1 MTTICQTNMLFDYD
15 GPQLFEA
22 HDDDGGQY
30 LALLVDS
37 EEEQDR
43 YLVVQVDPERLQQF
57 CSGALELRPL
67 IAEASRHQ
75 WYLATTANLDEPL
88 AIEKQKM
95 PIEERFLPDEGFT
108 LADPPLKEGAFETDA
123 KSATPVHLPMLSKS
137 VTVWSRSSSSTSS
150 TLG

>member
-1 MTTICQTNMLFDYD
+1 MTTICHTNTLFDYD

-57 CSGALELRPL
+57 RSGALELRPL
-67 IAEASRHQ
+67 IAEASRNQ
-75 WYLATTANLDEPL
+75 WYLATATNLDGPL
-88 AIEKQKM
+88 AIERQRM
-95 PIEERFLPDEGFT
+95 PIEGHFLPDEGFT
-108 LADPPLKEGAFETDA
+108 LADSPLKEGTFETEAERNSGPPADA
-123 KSATPVHLPMLSKS
+123 VEVRDRLDSQA
-137 VTVWSRSSSSTSS
+137 
-150 TLG
+150 

>member
-1 MTTICQTNMLFDYD
+1 MTTICHTNTLFDYD

-67 IAEASRHQ
+67 IAEASRNQ
-75 WYLATTANLDEPL
+75 WYLATATNLDGPL
-88 AIEKQKM
+88 AIERQRM

-108 LADPPLKEGAFETDA
+108 LADSPPKEGAFETEAERNSGPPADA
-123 KSATPVHLPMLSKS
+123 VEVRDRLDSQA
-137 VTVWSRSSSSTSS
+137 
-150 TLG
+150 

>member
-1 MTTICQTNMLFDYD
+1 MTTICHTNTLFEYD

-22 HDDDGGQY
+22 QDDDGDQY

-37 EEEQDR
+37 AEEQDR

-67 IAEASRHQ
+67 IAEASRNQ
-75 WYLATTANLDEPL
+75 WYLATTTNLDEPL
-88 AIEKQKM
+88 AIERQRM

-108 LADPPLKEGAFETDA
+108 LADSPPKEGEFETDA
-123 KSATPVHLPMLSKS
+123 ERNSGPPANAVEIRDRL
-137 VTVWSRSSSSTSS
+137 V
-150 TLG
+150 

>member
-1 MTTICQTNMLFDYD
+1 MMTIHRTNTLFDYD
-15 GPQLFEA
+15 GPQLLEA

-57 CSGALELRPL
+57 RSDALELRPL
-67 IAEASRHQ
+67 IAEASRNQ
-75 WYLATTANLDEPL
+75 WYLATATNLDGPL
-88 AIEKQKM
+88 AIERQRM

-108 LADPPLKEGAFETDA
+108 LADSPPKEGEFEIDA
-123 KSATPVHLPMLSKS
+123 ERNSGPPANAVEIRDRL
-137 VTVWSRSSSSTSS
+137 V
-150 TLG
+150 

>member
-1 MTTICQTNMLFDYD
+1 MTTIYHTNTLFDYD

-67 IAEASRHQ
+67 ISEASRNQ
-75 WYLATTANLDEPL
+75 WYLATTTNLDEPL
-88 AIEKQKM
+88 TIERQRM

-108 LADPPLKEGAFETDA
+108 LADSPPKEGTFETGAERNSGPPTNAVEVRDRL
-123 KSATPVHLPMLSKS
+123 V
-137 VTVWSRSSSSTSS
+137 
-150 TLG
+150 

>member
-1 MTTICQTNMLFDYD
+1 MTTICHTNTLFDYD

-22 HDDDGGQY
+22 RDAEGGLY

-57 CSGALELRPL
+57 RSGALELRPL
-67 IAEASRHQ
+67 IAEASRNQ
-75 WYLATTANLDEPL
+75 WYLATATNLDGPL
-88 AIEKQKM
+88 AIERQRM

-108 LADPPLKEGAFETDA
+108 LADSPPKEGAFETEAERNSGPPADA
-123 KSATPVHLPMLSKS
+123 VEVRDRLDSQA
-137 VTVWSRSSSSTSS
+137 
-150 TLG
+150 

>member
-1 MTTICQTNMLFDYD
+1 MTTICHTNTLFDYD

-43 YLVVQVDPERLQQF
+43 YLVVQVDPESLQQF

-67 IAEASRHQ
+67 IAEASRNQ
-75 WYLATTANLDEPL
+75 WYLATATNLDGPL
-88 AIEKQKM
+88 AIERQRM

-108 LADPPLKEGAFETDA
+108 LADSPPKEGAFETEAERNSGPPADA
-123 KSATPVHLPMLSKS
+123 VEVRDRLDSQA
-137 VTVWSRSSSSTSS
+137 
-150 TLG
+150 

>member
-1 MTTICQTNMLFDYD
+1 MTTICHTNTLFDYD

-57 CSGALELRPL
+57 RSGALELRPL
-67 IAEASRHQ
+67 IAEASRNQ
-75 WYLATTANLDEPL
+75 WYLATATNLDGPL
-88 AIEKQKM
+88 AIERQRM
-95 PIEERFLPDEGFT
+95 PIFEQLDTALELTSTGEMDAQSALQAADAEMERFL
-108 LADPPLKEGAFETDA
+108 
-123 KSATPVHLPMLSKS
+123 
-137 VTVWSRSSSSTSS
+137 RQ
-150 TLG
+150 

>member
-1 MTTICQTNMLFDYD
+1 MTTIHYTNTLFDYD

-57 CSGALELRPL
+57 RAGALELRPL

-75 WYLATTANLDEPL
+75 WYLATATNLDEPQT
-88 AIEKQKM
+88 IERQRM

-108 LADPPLKEGAFETDA
+108 LADSLPKEGAFETDA
-123 KSATPVHLPMLSKS
+123 ERNSGPPANGIEVRDRL
-137 VTVWSRSSSSTSS
+137 V
-150 TLG
+150 